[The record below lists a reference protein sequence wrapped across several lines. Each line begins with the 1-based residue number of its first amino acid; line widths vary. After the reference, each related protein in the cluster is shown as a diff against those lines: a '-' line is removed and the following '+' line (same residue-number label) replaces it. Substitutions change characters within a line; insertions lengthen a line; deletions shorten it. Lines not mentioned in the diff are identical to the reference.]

1 MAGVKVVGYC
11 RVSTREQ
18 AEDGHGLAAQRRA
31 IATAAELRGWDVE
44 WIEDAGYTARS
55 DKRPGLTTALH
66 MLRRREA
73 QVLVVSKLDRLSRSV
88 QHFAHFLQVA
98 QRQRWALVAL
108 DMNLDINTPNG
119 RLVAHIL
126 AAVAQWE
133 SEMIGQRTADA
144 MAEAK
149 AGGARYGRTVQV
161 APDVAE
167 RIVSARG
174 EGLSFATI
182 AAALDADAVPTPSGG
197 ARWYG
202 STVSRIYARTQ
213 EAAA

>member
-1 MAGVKVVGYC
+1 MKVVGYC

-31 IATAAELRGWDVE
+31 IATAAELRDWEVE

-55 DKRPGLTTALH
+55 DKRPGLTAALQ

-88 QHFAHFLQVA
+88 QHFARFLDLA

-108 DMNLDINTPNG
+108 DLNLDMTTPNG

-149 AGGARYGRTVQV
+149 ADGARYGRAAQV
-161 APDVAE
+161 SPDVALRITAE
-167 RIVSARG
+167 R
-174 EGLSFATI
+174 EDGLSFAAI

-202 STVSRIYARTQ
+202 STVSRIYARSQ
-213 EAAA
+213 EPAA